1 MYNVYNLNILLI
13 LLKLFRFKQQ
23 TSEEF
28 QEELY

>member
-13 LLKLFRFKQQ
+13 LLKLFSFKQQ
-23 TSEEF
+23 ASEEF